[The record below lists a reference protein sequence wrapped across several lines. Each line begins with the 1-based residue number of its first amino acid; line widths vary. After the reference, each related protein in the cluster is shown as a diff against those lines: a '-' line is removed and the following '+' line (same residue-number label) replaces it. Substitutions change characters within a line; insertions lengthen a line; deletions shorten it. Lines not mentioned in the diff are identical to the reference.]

1 MKPQNKSPKKNGIDW
16 KGDGGSGANH
26 LTVGGRDL
34 QVIGGL
40 WLVYGLNLSFL
51 SMN

>member
-1 MKPQNKSPKKNGIDW
+1 MKPQNKSPKKNGIDL
-16 KGDGGSGANH
+16 KRDGGSGANN
-26 LTVGGRDL
+26 LTVGGRDF

-40 WLVYGLNLSFL
+40 WLVYGFNLSSL